1 MESWYDKLPHST
13 HCRDFLFKTIFISL
27 QIFFYS
33 LVVRSK
39 SQKKLFPG
47 WIIQGCP
54 IYQPEGVPSPPPLK
68 KFRPLCSRVA
78 DPLESGYFVRI
89 RSLQKKLSSVSGFV
103 LKTRIQDFYIW
114 SGSDSGFSGWSDQD
128 LFFSGYSDQ
137 DLGFLDNRIRIWF
150 LVMQLDPV
158 KSDRILNAFVIHFSK
173 WYLCKMVTHKYER
186 I

>member
-89 RSLQKKLSSVSGFV
+89 RSLQKNCHPYPDSFWKPGS
-103 LKTRIQDFYIW
+103 RISIFDL
-114 SGSDSGFSGWSDQD
+114 DQT
-128 LFFSGYSDQ
+128 LV
-137 DLGFLDNRIRIWF
+137 FLDNHIRILFF
-150 LVMQLDPV
+150 LDDQIRICFFLDTQI
-158 KSDRILNAFVIHFSK
+158 RI
-173 WYLCKMVTHKYER
+173 
-186 I
+186 